1 MSPGAN
7 TLPDFK
13 IEEDFTMLDGMMQ
26 QQDDVNRIFMG
37 NSLSSI
43 GRELNSGGKNTVGS
57 SGF

>member
-1 MSPGAN
+1 
-7 TLPDFK
+7 
-13 IEEDFTMLDGMMQ
+13 MLDGMMQ

-57 SGF
+57 SGFQIFENGQLNLQ